1 MKVGI
6 LGAGH
11 IAAKMGRTLME
22 MSRSGAGDLKEL
34 CYCETRELPH
44 SEILSAMRIMDS
56 LLADWGVRLG

>member
-22 MSRSGAGDLKEL
+22 MSRSGADDLNEHS
-34 CYCETRELPH
+34 CETRELPH